1 MKTNQL
7 FQRLEIGT
15 LVSVLKD
22 PRPSL
27 EDEDPK
33 KSRSEYEPEANEGC
47 EEEEISKVQILLDYT
62 TVCIMSII
70 LH

>member
-1 MKTNQL
+1 MKNNQL

-33 KSRSEYEPEANEGC
+33 K
-47 EEEEISKVQILLDYT
+47 IKV
-62 TVCIMSII
+62 
-70 LH
+70 